1 MILPQQ
7 IKAARSLLG
16 WSQIDLAQAT
26 SLGVATVKRIEVAH
40 DVIRGRAEN
49 LWRIEKALEN
59 GGVIFIPADETAG
72 PGVRLKREADRNRQ

>member
-26 SLGVATVKRIEVAH
+26 SLGVATIKRIEVAH
-40 DVIRGRAEN
+40 NVIRGRAEN
-49 LWRIEKALEN
+49 LWRIEKALEDA
-59 GGVIFIPADETAG
+59 GVIFIPADETAG
-72 PGVRLKREADRNRQ
+72 PGVRLKRVEDCDS

>member
-26 SLGVATVKRIEVAH
+26 SLGVATIKRIEVAH
-40 DVIRGRAEN
+40 NVIRGRAEN
-49 LWRIEKALEN
+49 LWRIEKALEDA
-59 GGVIFIPADETAG
+59 GVIFIPADETAG
-72 PGVRLKREADRNRQ
+72 PGVRLKRAVDCGP